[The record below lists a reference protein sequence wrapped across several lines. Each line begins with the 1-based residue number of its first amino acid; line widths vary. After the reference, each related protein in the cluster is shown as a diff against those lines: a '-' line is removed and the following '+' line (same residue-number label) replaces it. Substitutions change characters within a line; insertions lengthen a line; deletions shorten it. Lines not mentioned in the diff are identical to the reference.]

1 MSDSITK
8 QLSRTDLHPT
18 LICDRHFTYITR
30 PIPDAKPAV
39 GGGGDVSILQ
49 VGKLR
54 LTEVGQLERD
64 EDGIPV
70 QDRVADRDL

>member
-1 MSDSITK
+1 MPSL
-8 QLSRTDLHPT
+8 QLGE
-18 LICDRHFTYITR
+18 
-30 PIPDAKPAV
+30 
-39 GGGGDVSILQ
+39 GGVSILQ